1 MSLQILA
8 QYRMYLPLEQIF
20 VALPLTNRS
29 KTIPEKEVI
38 KTLLSLQPNK
48 AEHLGRR
55 SNGRMTIS
63 PLERFISQTPPSRWE
78 PLIDNAT
85 AEAYKRACARL
96 IKRSNFEAAEKE
108 MQRVLNGYRAECI
121 FFKRDM
127 SVVDERAKL
136 FDATFRVL
144 KNARPELDAAC
155 FLRVRSNGQ

>member
-1 MSLQILA
+1 M
-8 QYRMYLPLEQIF
+8 
-20 VALPLTNRS
+20 
-29 KTIPEKEVI
+29 
-38 KTLLSLQPNK
+38 
-48 AEHLGRR
+48 
-55 SNGRMTIS
+55 
-63 PLERFISQTPPSRWE
+63 
-78 PLIDNAT
+78 IDNAT